1 MENEEIIGTLI
12 DTHERIIA
20 ALEMYDE
27 VSECQRHGEL
37 GDNFRPQLLKTAAHD
52 SDDTPPASP
61 HSDTP
66 TFNSQLD
73 RLQEKQRA
81 AVGREIARRGKSS
94 SVHPDLADLRFG
106 DGDSVN
112 GLPPPIQPNAPGSPS
127 SPGNRASLS
136 DYSDYDTSGD
146 EVPRTSGSKSAPA
159 STRYSGAS
167 GSGTGK
173 YNYQSRKDEDHQSG
187 NAITESNL
195 FDDDDDDPFADP
207 FADPNAEGVRTPGIP
222 EKKGVSW

>member
-1 MENEEIIGTLI
+1 MS
-12 DTHERIIA
+12 H
-20 ALEMYDE
+20 
-27 VSECQRHGEL
+27 RHGEL
-37 GDNFRPQLLKTAAHD
+37 GDNFRPQLLKTAAND

-81 AVGREIARRGKSS
+81 AVEREIARRGKSTA
-94 SVHPDLADLRFG
+94 VHPDLADLRFG
-106 DGDSVN
+106 DADSVN

-146 EVPRTSGSKSAPA
+146 EVPRTSGSKNIPA
-159 STRYSGAS
+159 SARYSRAS
-167 GSGTGK
+167 GSGAAK
-173 YNYQSRKDEDHQSG
+173 YDYQSRKDEGHNSG
-187 NAITESNL
+187 NAETEHVL
-195 FDDDDDDPFADP
+195 LGDDDDPFADP
-207 FADPNAEGVRTPGIP
+207 FADSNAEGVRTPGIP
-222 EKKGVSW
+222 EKKDMGW

>member
-12 DTHERIIA
+12 DAHERIIT
-20 ALEMYDE
+20 ALGMYDD
-27 VSECQRHGEL
+27 VSECHRHGEL

-81 AVGREIARRGKSS
+81 AVEREISRRGKST

-106 DGDSVN
+106 DADSVN

-127 SPGNRASLS
+127 SPGNRVSLS
-136 DYSDYDTSGD
+136 DYSDYDSSGD
-146 EVPRTSGSKSAPA
+146 EVPRSSGSKSIPV
-159 STRYSGAS
+159 STRYTGAS
-167 GSGTGK
+167 GSGAGK
-173 YNYQSRKDEDHQSG
+173 YDYRSRKDEDRNSG
-187 NAITESNL
+187 NAETEHSL
-195 FDDDDDDPFADP
+195 LDDVDDDPFADP
-207 FADPNAEGVRTPGIP
+207 FADSNAEGVRTPGIP
-222 EKKGVSW
+222 EKKGVGW